1 MMVISLTQR
10 FFLCTETGSESVDIR
25 EEKGMFG
32 LVAAALLELEL
43 SGCVCIEEK
52 KVRVCAPLSEGC
64 APLAPL
70 YNYIRRKGPVS
81 VGKIARASFVKDILL
96 PPLPNDS
103 LSWQL
108 RQSVG
113 TALELRGLA
122 QSRDGKKALFLPKP
136 EAVQAEFAELRATL
150 IDRTLPLD
158 GDTAA
163 LALLLDK
170 MGVLAEHFSAAECEQ
185 MRDALLTQAA
195 EREENAAVIA
205 AMKHFER
212 LWKLNTALAFLPW

>member
-25 EEKGMFG
+25 DEKGMFG

-43 SGCVCIEEK
+43 SGCVCIEKK
-52 KVRVCAPLSEGC
+52 KVCACAPLSEGC

-70 YNYIRRKGPVS
+70 YDYIRRKGPVS

-96 PPLPNDS
+96 LQLPNDS

-122 QSRDGKKALFLPKP
+122 RSRDGKKALFLPKQ
-136 EAVQAEFAELRATL
+136 EAVQAEFADLRAAL
-150 IDRTLPLD
+150 VDQTLPLD
-158 GDTAA
+158 SDTAA

-185 MRDALLTQAA
+185 MRDALTQTAQ
-195 EREENAAVIA
+195 REENAAVLA
-205 AMKHFER
+205 AMKHFEE
-212 LWKLNTALAFLPW
+212 LWKVNTALAFLPW

>member
-25 EEKGMFG
+25 DEKGMFG

-43 SGCVCIEEK
+43 SGCVCIEKK
-52 KVRVCAPLSEGC
+52 KVCACAPLSEGC

-70 YNYIRRKGPVS
+70 YDYIRRKGPVS

-96 PPLPNDS
+96 LQLPNDS

-113 TALELRGLA
+113 TALALRGLA
-122 QSRDGKKALFLPKP
+122 RSRDGKKALFLPKQ

-185 MRDALLTQAA
+185 MRDALTQTAQ
-195 EREENAAVIA
+195 REENAAVLA
-205 AMKHFER
+205 AMKHFEE
-212 LWKLNTALAFLPW
+212 LWKVSKAIVFLPW

>member
-25 EEKGMFG
+25 DEKGMFG

-52 KVRVCAPLSEGC
+52 KVRACAPLSEGC

-70 YNYIRRKGPVS
+70 YNYIQRKGPVS
-81 VGKIARASFVKDILL
+81 VGKIARASFVNDILL
-96 PPLPNDS
+96 LQLPNDS

-158 GDTAA
+158 GDTTA

-185 MRDALLTQAA
+185 MRDALTQTAQ
-195 EREENAAVIA
+195 REENAAVLA
-205 AMKHFER
+205 AMKHFEE
-212 LWKLNTALAFLPW
+212 LWKVSKAIVFLPW

>member
-1 MMVISLTQR
+1 M
-10 FFLCTETGSESVDIR
+10 DIR
-25 EEKGMFG
+25 DEKGMFG
-32 LVAAALLELEL
+32 LVAAALLELDL
-43 SGCVCIEEK
+43 SGCVCIEKK
-52 KVRVCAPLSEGC
+52 KVRACAPLSEGC
-64 APLAPL
+64 ASLAPL
-70 YNYIRRKGPVS
+70 YNYIQRKGPLS

-96 PPLPNDS
+96 LQLPNDS

-158 GDTAA
+158 GDTTA

-185 MRDALLTQAA
+185 MRDALTQTAQ
-195 EREENAAVIA
+195 REENAAVLA
-205 AMKHFER
+205 AMKHFEE
-212 LWKLNTALAFLPW
+212 LWKVSKAIVFLPW

>member
-43 SGCVCIEEK
+43 SGCVCIEKK
-52 KVRVCAPLSEGC
+52 KVRACAPLSEGC

-70 YNYIRRKGPVS
+70 YDYLRRKGPVS

-96 PPLPNDS
+96 LQLPNDS

-122 QSRDGKKALFLPKP
+122 QSRGEKKAFLPKP

-170 MGVLAEHFSAAECEQ
+170 MGVLAERFSAADCQ
-185 MRDALLTQAA
+185 KMRALLTQAA
-195 EREENAAVIA
+195 QREENAAVLL
-205 AMKHFER
+205 AMQHFER

>member
-25 EEKGMFG
+25 DEKGMFG
-32 LVAAALLELEL
+32 LVAAALLELDL
-43 SGCVCIEEK
+43 SGCVCIEKK
-52 KVRVCAPLSEGC
+52 KVRACAPLSEGC

-70 YNYIRRKGPVS
+70 YNYIRRKGPLS

-96 PPLPNDS
+96 LQLPNDS

-136 EAVQAEFAELRATL
+136 EAVQAEFAELRAAL
-150 IDRTLPLD
+150 VDQTLPLD
-158 GDTAA
+158 SDTAA

-170 MGVLAEHFSAAECEQ
+170 MGVLAEHFSAVECEQ
-185 MRDALLTQAA
+185 MRDALTQAA
-195 EREENAAVIA
+195 QREKNATVFA
-205 AMKHFER
+205 AMKHFEE
-212 LWKLNTALAFLPW
+212 LWKVSKAIVFLPW

>member
-25 EEKGMFG
+25 DEKGMFG

-43 SGCVCIEEK
+43 SGCVCIEKK
-52 KVRVCAPLSEGC
+52 KVCACAPLSEGC

-70 YNYIRRKGPVS
+70 YDYIRRKGPVS

-96 PPLPNDS
+96 LQLPNDS

-122 QSRDGKKALFLPKP
+122 RSRDGKKALFLPKQ

-185 MRDALLTQAA
+185 MRDALTQTAQ
-195 EREENAAVIA
+195 REENAAVLA
-205 AMKHFER
+205 AMKHFEE
-212 LWKLNTALAFLPW
+212 LWKVSTAIVFLPW

>member
-25 EEKGMFG
+25 DEKGIFG

-52 KVRVCAPLSEGC
+52 KVRACAPLSEGC
-64 APLAPL
+64 ASLAPL
-70 YNYIRRKGPVS
+70 YNYIQRKGPMS

-96 PPLPNDS
+96 LQLPNDS

-158 GDTAA
+158 GDTTA

-185 MRDALLTQAA
+185 MRDALTQAA
-195 EREENAAVIA
+195 QRDENAAVLA
-205 AMKHFER
+205 AMKHFEE
-212 LWKLNTALAFLPW
+212 LWKVSTAFVFLPW

>member
-25 EEKGMFG
+25 DEKGMFG

-52 KVRVCAPLSEGC
+52 KVRACAPLSEGC

-70 YNYIRRKGPVS
+70 YNYIQRKGPVS

-96 PPLPNDS
+96 LQLPNDS

-122 QSRDGKKALFLPKP
+122 QSRDGKKALFLPKQ

-158 GDTAA
+158 GDTTA

-185 MRDALLTQAA
+185 MRDALTQTAQ
-195 EREENAAVIA
+195 REENAAVLA
-205 AMKHFER
+205 AMRHFEE
-212 LWKLNTALAFLPW
+212 LWKVSKVIVFLPW

>member
-43 SGCVCIEEK
+43 SGCVCIEKK
-52 KVRVCAPLSEGC
+52 KVRACAPLSEGC
-64 APLAPL
+64 ASLTPL
-70 YNYIRRKGPVS
+70 YNYIQRKGPVS

-185 MRDALLTQAA
+185 MRDALTQTAQ
-195 EREENAAVIA
+195 REENAAVLA
-205 AMKHFER
+205 AMKHFEE
-212 LWKLNTALAFLPW
+212 LWKVSTAIVFLPW

>member
-52 KVRVCAPLSEGC
+52 KVCACAPLSEGC

-70 YNYIRRKGPVS
+70 YDYIQRKGPVS

-122 QSRDGKKALFLPKP
+122 QSRGEKKPFLPKL

-170 MGVLAEHFSAAECEQ
+170 MGVLAERFSAADCQ
-185 MRDALLTQAA
+185 KMRALLTQAA
-195 EREENAAVIA
+195 QREENAAVLL
-205 AMKHFER
+205 AMQHFER

>member
-25 EEKGMFG
+25 DEKGMFG

-52 KVRVCAPLSEGC
+52 KVCACAPLSEGC

-81 VGKIARASFVKDILL
+81 VGKIARASFVKEILL
-96 PPLPNDS
+96 LQLPNDS

-136 EAVQAEFAELRATL
+136 EAVQAEFAELRAAL

-185 MRDALLTQAA
+185 MRDALTQTAQ
-195 EREENAAVIA
+195 REENAAVLA
-205 AMKHFER
+205 AMRHFEE
-212 LWKLNTALAFLPW
+212 LWKVSKVIVFLPW

>member
-25 EEKGMFG
+25 DEKGMFG

-43 SGCVCIEEK
+43 SGCVCIEKK
-52 KVRVCAPLSEGC
+52 KVCACAPLSEGC
-64 APLAPL
+64 ASLAPL
-70 YNYIRRKGPVS
+70 YNYIQRKGPLS

-96 PPLPNDS
+96 LQLPNDS

-158 GDTAA
+158 GDTTA

-185 MRDALLTQAA
+185 MRDALTQTAQ
-195 EREENAAVIA
+195 REENAAVLA
-205 AMKHFER
+205 AMKHFEE
-212 LWKLNTALAFLPW
+212 LWKVSKAIVFLPW

>member
-25 EEKGMFG
+25 DEKGMFG

-43 SGCVCIEEK
+43 SGCVCIEKK
-52 KVRVCAPLSEGC
+52 KVCACAPLSEGC

-70 YNYIRRKGPVS
+70 YDYIRRKGPLS

-96 PPLPNDS
+96 LQLPNDS

-122 QSRDGKKALFLPKP
+122 RSRDGKKALYLPTL
-136 EAVQAEFAELRATL
+136 EAMQAEFAELRAAL
-150 IDRTLPLD
+150 IDGTLPLD

-185 MRDALLTQAA
+185 LRD
-195 EREENAAVIA
+195 
-205 AMKHFER
+205 FY
-212 LWKLNTALAFLPW
+212 TAGWLHLMGA

>member
-1 MMVISLTQR
+1 MMVISLIQR
-10 FFLCTETGSESVDIR
+10 FFLCTETGSEWVDIR
-25 EEKGMFG
+25 DEKGMFG

-52 KVRVCAPLSEGC
+52 KVCACAPLSEGC

-96 PPLPNDS
+96 LQLPNDS

-185 MRDALLTQAA
+185 MRDALTQTAQ
-195 EREENAAVIA
+195 REENAAVLA
-205 AMKHFER
+205 AMRHFEE
-212 LWKLNTALAFLPW
+212 LWKVSKVIVFLPW

>member
-25 EEKGMFG
+25 DEKGMFG
-32 LVAAALLELEL
+32 LVAAALLELDL
-43 SGCVCIEEK
+43 SGCVCIEKK
-52 KVRVCAPLSEGC
+52 KVRACAPLSEGC
-64 APLAPL
+64 ASLAPL
-70 YNYIRRKGPVS
+70 YNYIQRKGPLS

-96 PPLPNDS
+96 LQLPNDS

-122 QSRDGKKALFLPKP
+122 QSRDGKKALFLPKS
-136 EAVQAEFAELRATL
+136 EAVQAEFAELRAAL
-150 IDRTLPLD
+150 VDQTLPLD
-158 GDTAA
+158 SDTAA

-185 MRDALLTQAA
+185 MRDALTQTAQ
-195 EREENAAVIA
+195 REENAAVLA
-205 AMKHFER
+205 AMKHFEE
-212 LWKLNTALAFLPW
+212 LWKVNTALAFLPW

>member
-25 EEKGMFG
+25 DEKGMFG

-43 SGCVCIEEK
+43 SGCVCIEER
-52 KVRVCAPLSEGC
+52 KVCACAPLSEGC

-70 YNYIRRKGPVS
+70 YNYIRRKGPLS
-81 VGKIARASFVKDILL
+81 VGKIARASFVKEILL
-96 PPLPNDS
+96 LQLPNDS

-122 QSRDGKKALFLPKP
+122 QSRGEKKPFLPKP

-170 MGVLAEHFSAAECEQ
+170 MGVLAERFSAADCQ
-185 MRDALLTQAA
+185 KMRALLTQAA
-195 EREENAAVIA
+195 QREENAAVLL
-205 AMKHFER
+205 AMQHFER

>member
-43 SGCVCIEEK
+43 SGCVCIEKK
-52 KVRVCAPLSEGC
+52 KVRACAPLSEGC

-122 QSRDGKKALFLPKP
+122 QSRGEKKPFLPNQKP
-136 EAVQAEFAELRATL
+136 CRQN
-150 IDRTLPLD
+150 LPSC
-158 GDTAA
+158 
-163 LALLLDK
+163 
-170 MGVLAEHFSAAECEQ
+170 VP
-185 MRDALLTQAA
+185 R
-195 EREENAAVIA
+195 
-205 AMKHFER
+205 
-212 LWKLNTALAFLPW
+212 

>member
-25 EEKGMFG
+25 DEKGMFG

-43 SGCVCIEEK
+43 SGCVCIEKK
-52 KVRVCAPLSEGC
+52 KVRACAPLSEGC
-64 APLAPL
+64 ASLAPL
-70 YNYIRRKGPVS
+70 YNYIQRKGPLS
-81 VGKIARASFVKDILL
+81 VGKIARASFVKEILL
-96 PPLPNDS
+96 LQLPNDS

-158 GDTAA
+158 GDTTA

-185 MRDALLTQAA
+185 MRDALTQTAQ
-195 EREENAAVIA
+195 REENAAVLA
-205 AMKHFER
+205 AMKHFEE
-212 LWKLNTALAFLPW
+212 LWKVNTALAFLPW

>member
-25 EEKGMFG
+25 DEKGMFG
-32 LVAAALLELEL
+32 LVAAALLELDL
-43 SGCVCIEEK
+43 SGCVCIEKK
-52 KVRVCAPLSEGC
+52 KVRACAPLSEGC

-70 YNYIRRKGPVS
+70 YNYIRHKGPLS

-96 PPLPNDS
+96 LQLPNDS

-122 QSRDGKKALFLPKP
+122 QSRGEKKPFLPKP
-136 EAVQAEFAELRATL
+136 EAVQAEFAELRAAL
-150 IDRTLPLD
+150 IDGTLPLD

-185 MRDALLTQAA
+185 MRDALTQTAQ
-195 EREENAAVIA
+195 REENAAVLA
-205 AMKHFER
+205 AMKHFEE
-212 LWKLNTALAFLPW
+212 LWKVSKAIVFLPW

>member
-25 EEKGMFG
+25 DEKGMFG

-43 SGCVCIEEK
+43 SGCVCIEKK
-52 KVRVCAPLSEGC
+52 KVRACAPLSEGC
-64 APLAPL
+64 ASLAPL
-70 YNYIRRKGPVS
+70 YNYIQRKGPLS

-96 PPLPNDS
+96 LQLPNDS

-150 IDRTLPLD
+150 VDQTLPLD
-158 GDTAA
+158 SDTAA

-185 MRDALLTQAA
+185 MRDALTQTAQ
-195 EREENAAVIA
+195 REENAAVLA
-205 AMKHFER
+205 AMKHFEE
-212 LWKLNTALAFLPW
+212 LWKVNTALAFLPW

>member
-25 EEKGMFG
+25 DEKGMFG
-32 LVAAALLELEL
+32 LVAAALLELDL
-43 SGCVCIEEK
+43 SGCVCIEKK
-52 KVRVCAPLSEGC
+52 KVRACAPLSEGC

-81 VGKIARASFVKDILL
+81 VGKIARASFVKEILL
-96 PPLPNDS
+96 LQLPNDS

-122 QSRDGKKALFLPKP
+122 RSRDGKKALFLPKQ

-158 GDTAA
+158 GDTTA

-185 MRDALLTQAA
+185 MRDALTQTAQ
-195 EREENAAVIA
+195 REENAAVLA
-205 AMKHFER
+205 AMKHFEE
-212 LWKLNTALAFLPW
+212 LWKVSKAIVFLPW

>member
-25 EEKGMFG
+25 DEKGMFG

-52 KVRVCAPLSEGC
+52 KVCACAPLSEGC

-81 VGKIARASFVKDILL
+81 VGKIARASFVKEILL
-96 PPLPNDS
+96 LQLPNDS

-136 EAVQAEFAELRATL
+136 EAVQAEFAELRAAL
-150 IDRTLPLD
+150 VDQTLPLD
-158 GDTAA
+158 SDTAA

-185 MRDALLTQAA
+185 MRDALTQTAQ
-195 EREENAAVIA
+195 REENAAVLA
-205 AMKHFER
+205 AMKHFEE
-212 LWKLNTALAFLPW
+212 LWKVSKAIVFLPW

>member
-25 EEKGMFG
+25 DEKGMFG

-43 SGCVCIEEK
+43 SGCVCIEKK
-52 KVRVCAPLSEGC
+52 KVCACAPLSEGC

-70 YNYIRRKGPVS
+70 YNYIQRKGPLS
-81 VGKIARASFVKDILL
+81 VGKIARASFVKEILL
-96 PPLPNDS
+96 LQLPNDS

-150 IDRTLPLD
+150 IDQTLPLD

-185 MRDALLTQAA
+185 MRDALTQTAQ
-195 EREENAAVIA
+195 REENAAVLA
-205 AMKHFER
+205 AMKHFEE
-212 LWKLNTALAFLPW
+212 LWKVSKAIVFLPW

>member
-1 MMVISLTQR
+1 M
-10 FFLCTETGSESVDIR
+10 DIR
-25 EEKGMFG
+25 DEKGMFG
-32 LVAAALLELEL
+32 LVAAALLELDL
-43 SGCVCIEEK
+43 SGCVCIEKK
-52 KVRVCAPLSEGC
+52 KVRACAPLSEGC

-70 YNYIRRKGPVS
+70 YNYIRHKGPLS

-96 PPLPNDS
+96 LQLPNDS

-122 QSRDGKKALFLPKP
+122 QSRGEKKPFLPKP

-150 IDRTLPLD
+150 IDQTLPLD
-158 GDTAA
+158 GDTTA

-170 MGVLAEHFSAAECEQ
+170 MGVLAERFSAADCQ
-185 MRDALLTQAA
+185 KMRALLTQAA
-195 EREENAAVIA
+195 QREENAAVLL
-205 AMKHFER
+205 AMQHFER

>member
-43 SGCVCIEEK
+43 SGCVCIEKK
-52 KVRVCAPLSEGC
+52 KVRACAPLSEGC

-70 YNYIRRKGPVS
+70 YNYIRRKGPLS

-96 PPLPNDS
+96 LQLPNDS

-136 EAVQAEFAELRATL
+136 EAVQAEFAKLRATL

-158 GDTAA
+158 GDTTV

-185 MRDALLTQAA
+185 MRDALTQTAQ
-195 EREENAAVIA
+195 REENAAVLA
-205 AMKHFER
+205 AMKHFEE
-212 LWKLNTALAFLPW
+212 LWKVSKAIVFLPW

>member
-25 EEKGMFG
+25 DEKGMFG

-52 KVRVCAPLSEGC
+52 KVCACAPLSEGC

-70 YNYIRRKGPVS
+70 YDYIRHKGPLS

-96 PPLPNDS
+96 LQLPNDS

-108 RQSVG
+108 RKSVG

-122 QSRDGKKALFLPKP
+122 QSRGEKKPFLPKP
-136 EAVQAEFAELRATL
+136 EAVQAEFGELRATL

-170 MGVLAEHFSAAECEQ
+170 MGVLAERFSAADCQ
-185 MRDALLTQAA
+185 KMRALLTQAA
-195 EREENAAVIA
+195 QREENAAVLL
-205 AMKHFER
+205 AMQHFER

>member
-25 EEKGMFG
+25 DEKGMFG
-32 LVAAALLELEL
+32 LVAAALLELDL
-43 SGCVCIEEK
+43 SGCVCIEKK
-52 KVRVCAPLSEGC
+52 KVRACAPLSEGC

-185 MRDALLTQAA
+185 MRDALTQTAQ
-195 EREENAAVIA
+195 REENAAVLA
-205 AMKHFER
+205 AMRHFEE
-212 LWKLNTALAFLPW
+212 LWKVSKVIVFLPW

>member
-25 EEKGMFG
+25 DEKGMFG

-52 KVRVCAPLSEGC
+52 KVCACAPLSEGC

-70 YNYIRRKGPVS
+70 YDYIRHKGPLS

-96 PPLPNDS
+96 LQLPNDS

-108 RQSVG
+108 RKSVG

-122 QSRDGKKALFLPKP
+122 QSRGEKKPFLPKP

-170 MGVLAEHFSAAECEQ
+170 MGVLAERFSAADCQ
-185 MRDALLTQAA
+185 KMRALLTQAA
-195 EREENAAVIA
+195 QREENAAVLL
-205 AMKHFER
+205 AMQHFER

>member
-10 FFLCTETGSESVDIR
+10 FFPCTETGSESVDIR
-25 EEKGMFG
+25 DEKGMFG

-52 KVRVCAPLSEGC
+52 KVRACAPLSEGC

-70 YNYIRRKGPVS
+70 YNYIQRKGPVS

-96 PPLPNDS
+96 LQLPNDS

-122 QSRDGKKALFLPKP
+122 QSRDGKKALFLPKQ

-158 GDTAA
+158 GDTTA

-185 MRDALLTQAA
+185 MRDALTQTAQ
-195 EREENAAVIA
+195 REENAAVLA
-205 AMKHFER
+205 AMRHFEE
-212 LWKLNTALAFLPW
+212 LWKVSKVIVFLPW

>member
-25 EEKGMFG
+25 DEKGMFG
-32 LVAAALLELEL
+32 LVAAALLELDL
-43 SGCVCIEEK
+43 SGCVCIEKK
-52 KVRVCAPLSEGC
+52 KVRACAPLSEGC

-70 YNYIRRKGPVS
+70 YNYIRRKGPLS
-81 VGKIARASFVKDILL
+81 VGKIARASFVKEILL
-96 PPLPNDS
+96 LQLPNDL

-136 EAVQAEFAELRATL
+136 EAVQAEFAELRAAL
-150 IDRTLPLD
+150 VDQTLPLD
-158 GDTAA
+158 SDTAA

-185 MRDALLTQAA
+185 MRDALTQAA
-195 EREENAAVIA
+195 QREENAAVLA
-205 AMKHFER
+205 AMRHFEE
-212 LWKLNTALAFLPW
+212 LWKVSKVIVFLPW

>member
-10 FFLCTETGSESVDIR
+10 FFLCTETGSESVDISDK
-25 EEKGMFG
+25 KGMFG

-52 KVRVCAPLSEGC
+52 KVRACAPLSEGC

-70 YNYIRRKGPVS
+70 YNYIQRKGPLS

-96 PPLPNDS
+96 LQLPNDS

-122 QSRDGKKALFLPKP
+122 QSRDGKKALFLPKL
-136 EAVQAEFAELRATL
+136 EAVQAEFAELCAAL
-150 IDRTLPLD
+150 IDGALPLD

-170 MGVLAEHFSAAECEQ
+170 MGVLAEHFSKAECEQ
-185 MRDALLTQAA
+185 MRDALTQAA
-195 EREENAAVIA
+195 QREENAAVLA
-205 AMKHFER
+205 AMQHFEE

>member
-32 LVAAALLELEL
+32 LVAAALLELDL
-43 SGCVCIEEK
+43 SGCVCIEKK
-52 KVRVCAPLSEGC
+52 KVRACAPLSEGC

-81 VGKIARASFVKDILL
+81 VGKIARASFVKEILL

-136 EAVQAEFAELRATL
+136 EAVQAEFAELRAAL
-150 IDRTLPLD
+150 VDRTLPLD
-158 GDTAA
+158 SDTAA

-185 MRDALLTQAA
+185 MRDALTQTAQ
-195 EREENAAVIA
+195 REENAAVLA
-205 AMKHFER
+205 AMKHFEE
-212 LWKLNTALAFLPW
+212 LWKVSKAIVFLPW

>member
-10 FFLCTETGSESVDIR
+10 FFICTETGSESVDIR

-52 KVRVCAPLSEGC
+52 KVGACAPLSEGC

-70 YNYIRRKGPVS
+70 YNYIRRKGPLS

-96 PPLPNDS
+96 LQLPNDS

-122 QSRDGKKALFLPKP
+122 RSRDGKKALFLPKQ

-158 GDTAA
+158 GDTTA

-185 MRDALLTQAA
+185 MRDALTQAA
-195 EREENAAVIA
+195 QREENAAVLA
-205 AMKHFER
+205 AMKHFEE
-212 LWKLNTALAFLPW
+212 LWKVSTAIVFLPW

>member
-25 EEKGMFG
+25 DEKGMFG

-52 KVRVCAPLSEGC
+52 KVRACAPLSEGC

-70 YNYIRRKGPVS
+70 YNYIRHKGPLS

-96 PPLPNDS
+96 LQLPNDS

-122 QSRDGKKALFLPKP
+122 QSRGEKKPFLPKP

-150 IDRTLPLD
+150 IDQTLPLD
-158 GDTAA
+158 GDTTA

-170 MGVLAEHFSAAECEQ
+170 MGVLAERFSAADCQ
-185 MRDALLTQAA
+185 KMRALLTQAA
-195 EREENAAVIA
+195 QREENAAVLL
-205 AMKHFER
+205 AMQHFER

>member
-25 EEKGMFG
+25 DEKGMFG

-52 KVRVCAPLSEGC
+52 KVCACAPLSEGC

-70 YNYIRRKGPVS
+70 YNYIRRKGPLS

-96 PPLPNDS
+96 LQLPNDS

-136 EAVQAEFAELRATL
+136 EAVQAEFAELRAAL
-150 IDRTLPLD
+150 VDQTLPLD
-158 GDTAA
+158 SDTAA

-185 MRDALLTQAA
+185 MRDALTQTAQ
-195 EREENAAVIA
+195 REENAAVLA
-205 AMKHFER
+205 AMRHFEE
-212 LWKLNTALAFLPW
+212 LWKVSKVIVFLPW